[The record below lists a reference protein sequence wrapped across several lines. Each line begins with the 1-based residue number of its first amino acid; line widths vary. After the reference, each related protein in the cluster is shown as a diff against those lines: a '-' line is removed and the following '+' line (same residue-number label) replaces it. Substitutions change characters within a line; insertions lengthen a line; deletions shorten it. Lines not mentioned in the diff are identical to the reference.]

1 VTELDELVA
10 ESGAMAPLQAFERV
24 RSALVRLGDAGP
36 LSEIV
41 ERAPAEAA
49 AAAELDRVLLSRIDD
64 GVLVAEAL
72 HGGDDRAG
80 TLARLQDAPVTLGYP
95 LIEGEM
101 LRRRRA
107 MIVTRAESDPPASRQ
122 AWWEIMRWSDYVAAP
137 IVLEARV
144 IGFFHG
150 DRAGEPRRL
159 DLETLK
165 RFAEGFAQIFER
177 AVLQRRLRIQRHELR
192 QVASWADARIS
203 ELSDGVIDLAH
214 DREAADGD
222 EPERQLAGTSWVRD
236 LLTRRE
242 IDVMEHMVKG
252 ETNADIARALVVSEG
267 TVKFHVKNILRKL
280 NASNRAE
287 ATSRYLRLAMRRGDP
302 SL

>member
-1 VTELDELVA
+1 VSELDELVA
-10 ESGAMAPLQAFERV
+10 ESGAIAPLQAFERV
-24 RSALVRLGDAGP
+24 RATILRLGDAGP

-49 AAAELDRVLLSRIDD
+49 AAVELDRVLLSRVDD
-64 GVLVAEAL
+64 GVLQAEAL
-72 HGGDDRAG
+72 HGADV
-80 TLARLQDAPVTLGYP
+80 LPSLQEAPVKLGYP

-107 MIVTRAESDPPASRQ
+107 QIVTEADSDPSRQ
-122 AWWEIMRWSDYVAAP
+122 AFSAAMGWRSYVAAP
-137 IVLEARV
+137 IVLETRV

-150 DRAGEPRRL
+150 DRAEGELRRL
-159 DLETLK
+159 DLETLR
-165 RFAEGFAQIFER
+165 RFAEGFALIYER

-222 EPERQLAGTSWVRD
+222 EPARVPAGASWVRD

-242 IDVMEHMVKG
+242 IDVMEHMVRG

-287 ATSRYLRLAMRRGDP
+287 ATSRYLRLAMRGGDP
-302 SL
+302 SR